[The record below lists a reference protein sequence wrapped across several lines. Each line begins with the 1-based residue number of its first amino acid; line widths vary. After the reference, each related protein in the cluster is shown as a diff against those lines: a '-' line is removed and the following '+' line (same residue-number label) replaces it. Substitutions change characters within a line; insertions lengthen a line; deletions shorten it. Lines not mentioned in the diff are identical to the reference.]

1 MTEGM
6 LRKQTCLIGAKV
18 KYYRTISGMNQS
30 ELADRVGVSYQYL
43 SRIETGK
50 QTPSLMLL
58 MGIAETLE
66 VSVAGLIPDVR

>member
-1 MTEGM
+1 MTKGM
-6 LRKQTCLIGAKV
+6 LRKQTRLIGAKV
-18 KYYRTISGMNQS
+18 KYYRNISGMNQS

>member
-6 LRKQTCLIGAKV
+6 LRKQTRLIGAKV
-18 KYYRTISGMNQS
+18 KYYRTICGMNQA
-30 ELADRVGVSYQYL
+30 ELADKVGVSYQYL

-58 MGIAETLE
+58 MGIAEILE
-66 VSVAGLIPDVR
+66 VNLTGLIPDVR

>member
-6 LRKQTCLIGAKV
+6 LRKQTRLIGAKV